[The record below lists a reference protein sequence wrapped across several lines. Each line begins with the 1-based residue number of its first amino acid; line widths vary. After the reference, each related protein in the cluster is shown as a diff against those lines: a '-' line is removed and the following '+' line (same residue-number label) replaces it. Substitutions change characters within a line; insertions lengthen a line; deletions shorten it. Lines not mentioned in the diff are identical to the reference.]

1 MEVIMNYMI
10 DYNICTGVNC
20 KSGYHL
26 LKEDEE
32 RQWQT
37 ATERQ
42 QITSVEKNIEKLKKR
57 LKKG

>member
-42 QITSVEKNIEKLKKR
+42 QITSVEKNIEK
-57 LKKG
+57 